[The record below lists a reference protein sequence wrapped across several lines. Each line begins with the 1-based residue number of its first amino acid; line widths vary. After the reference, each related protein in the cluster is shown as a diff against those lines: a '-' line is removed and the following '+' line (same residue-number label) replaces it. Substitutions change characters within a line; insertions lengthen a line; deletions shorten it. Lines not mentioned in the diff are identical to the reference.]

1 MKNRYKIILMMKA
14 TVHSTKMMVRYLV
27 LSAACFDLNGVPDY
41 LMYITKRE
49 IVNQA
54 VTTLKV
60 EISIM
65 SKAFAVSWL

>member
-1 MKNRYKIILMMKA
+1 MKKRYKMILMMKA
-14 TVHSTKMMVRYLV
+14 TVHSTKIMVRYLV
-27 LSAACFDLNGVPDY
+27 LLAACFDLNGVPDY

-65 SKAFAVSWL
+65 SKALAVSWL

>member
-14 TVHSTKMMVRYLV
+14 TVHNTKMMVRYRV
-27 LSAACFDLNGVPDY
+27 LLAACFDLNGVPDY
-41 LMYITKRE
+41 LMYSTKRE

-60 EISIM
+60 EIRIM
-65 SKAFAVSWL
+65 SKALPVSWL